1 MALIGSTEKFA
12 LKQLVILLKPHY
24 RRLALAVF
32 CMLGAAGATA
42 ATAYLIKPAMDDIFI
57 KKNLTMLQIIPV
69 VFLVVALV
77 NALCQWGNDYYLKSV
92 GLSVVAQLRQQ
103 LYNHIQDMPLSFF
116 DHSSTGLLMSRITND
131 VNEIQNAVTRGF
143 TGLIRDSFSVIGL
156 IFVVFYQDWK
166 LASIAVFI
174 LPLAFFPLFKFGSK
188 LRKLA
193 TRGQETMA
201 DLNIILHETFSGTRI
216 VKAFGMEEYE
226 KKRFSDR
233 NQRVLRYYLKSE
245 WIDALSS
252 PLMEFIGALAIAIV
266 IGYGGY
272 QVIQG
277 ASTPGTFF
285 SFLGGLLMLY
295 RPVKSLSKANT
306 VMQKGIASTIRV
318 YAILGQQN
326 TLLEKPDAIDLPPIQ
341 QGIEFRDVCFAYD
354 DKMVLHNMNLSVPAG
369 QVVAL
374 AGSSGGGKTT
384 LVNLIPRFYDV
395 TQGSILIDGTDIR
408 QVKLRSL
415 REQIA
420 IVTQQSFLFNDTVRN
435 NIAYGNL
442 SKNDEDVAWAAK
454 AAYAYDFI
462 KQLPQG
468 FDTIIGEQG
477 VMLSGG
483 QRQRVCIA
491 RAILKD
497 APILILDEATSS
509 LDSESE
515 LEVQMALENLMQG
528 RTTFVI
534 AHRLSTIQ
542 KADRILVISNGRI
555 VEEGTHSYLLSQ
567 DGEYRRLFDIQFMKS
582 AI

>member
-1 MALIGSTEKFA
+1 MSLIGSTEKFA
-12 LKQLVILLKPHY
+12 FSQLFSLLKPHK
-24 RRLALAVF
+24 RRLTIAVV
-32 CMLGAAGATA
+32 CMLGASGATA

-57 KKNLTMLQIIPV
+57 KKNLMMLQLIPIL
-69 VFLVVALV
+69 FLVINLI
-77 NALCQWGNDYYLKSV
+77 NGLCQWGNDYYLKSV
-92 GLSVVAQLRQQ
+92 GLSVVAHLRQQ
-103 LYNHIQDMPLSFF
+103 LYDHIQDLPLSFF
-116 DHSSTGLLMSRITND
+116 DRTSTGLLMSRITND
-131 VNEIQNAVTRGF
+131 VNEIQNAVTKGF
-143 TGLIRDSFSVIGL
+143 TGLIKDSLSVVGL

-166 LASIAVFI
+166 LASIAILI
-174 LPLAFFPLFKFGSK
+174 LPLAFYPLFKFGSR

-193 TRGQETMA
+193 TKGQETMA
-201 DLNIILHETFSGTRI
+201 DLNVVLHETFTGSRI
-216 VKAFGMEEYE
+216 VKAFGMESYE
-226 KKRFSDR
+226 KKRFFDR

-295 RPVKSLSKANT
+295 RPVKSISKANS
-306 VMQKGIASTIRV
+306 VVQKGIASTVRV
-318 YAILGQQN
+318 YAVLGEKN
-326 TLLEKPDAIDLPPIQ
+326 TLFEKPDAIDLRPIE
-341 QGIEFRDVCFAYD
+341 QGIEFQNVCFAYD
-354 DKMVLHNMNLSVPAG
+354 DKKVLHNISLSVSAG

-395 TQGSILIDGTDIR
+395 SEGAILIDGTDVR
-408 QVKLRSL
+408 DVSLRSL
-415 REQIA
+415 RGQIA
-420 IVTQQSFLFNDTVRN
+420 IVTQQSFLFNDTIRN

-442 SKNDEDVAWAAK
+442 SKGNDDIEWAAK
-454 AAYAYDFI
+454 AAYAHDFV
-462 KQLPQG
+462 QELPRG
-468 FDTIIGEQG
+468 LDTIIGEQG

-515 LEVQMALENLMQG
+515 LEVQMALENLMRG

-542 KADRILVISNGRI
+542 KADRILVISDGRI
-555 VEEGTHSYLLSQ
+555 VEEGTHGHLLSQ
-567 DGEYRRLFDIQFMKS
+567 NGEYRRLFDIQFMRS
-582 AI
+582 AV